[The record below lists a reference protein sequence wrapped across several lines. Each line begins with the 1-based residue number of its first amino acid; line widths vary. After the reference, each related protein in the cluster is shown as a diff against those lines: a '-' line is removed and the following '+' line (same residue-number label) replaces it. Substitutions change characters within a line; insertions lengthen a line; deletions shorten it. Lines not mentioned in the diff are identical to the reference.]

1 MTGRRGCDG
10 INFYA
15 VSIIQTGENLRTLK
29 KSDALAE
36 STECMTQRLT
46 LYDEICERVAGL
58 TPAPVAVRILEVL
71 RNERAPIQSL
81 ADVINTDALLAA
93 RVLKVANFAAGQP
106 QRLLT
111 VSHAIA
117 MMGLD
122 AFKSLAVGLTT
133 FPLQSFP
140 GKTDGSDPDDAPI
153 TLRELWEHAIGC
165 AAVAARIATQV
176 DHVSPHQ
183 AFAAGFLHDMG
194 RLLMY
199 RCSRE
204 GFYTAVTAA
213 AAKSIP
219 LSEAETLAVG
229 MNHVT
234 LGEIWAGRSEVPH
247 GFQQVIRYHHEP
259 SCMLPESL
267 DIELRA
273 LIAVVQLAD
282 LLCESRAIGRG
293 GDLGIV
299 PSELWKA
306 PCLREESWSDQFKTI
321 KQEIEAAREIFGF
334 PKENLK
340 RTQLIRHPMPKGEP
354 DLIPERQET
363 AVNTPRGRVIPFP
376 PRNESKTEM
385 QKKPST
391 KKLTILI
398 VEDHDSL
405 CEMLSLYF
413 MRYGY
418 HVRTAYNGE
427 TALEILSNEEI
438 HLVLLDLMLP
448 RLDGFA
454 VLKELREKPK
464 DSIPYIIVV
473 SAGASAKDR
482 NKVLER
488 GANEYM
494 PKPFHLM
501 RLLERIQAVEKYLL

>member
-1 MTGRRGCDG
+1 
-10 INFYA
+10 
-15 VSIIQTGENLRTLK
+15 V
-29 KSDALAE
+29 AE
-36 STECMTQRLT
+36 STRCMPQRLT
-46 LYDEICERVAGL
+46 LHDEICKRVAGL
-58 TPAPVAVRILEVL
+58 APAPVALRILEVL
-71 RNERAPIQSL
+71 RNGRAPVQSL
-81 ADVINTDALLAA
+81 ADVITTDPLLAA
-93 RVLKVANFAAGQP
+93 RVLRLANFAAGQP
-106 QRLLT
+106 QRVVT
-111 VSHAIA
+111 VSHAITL
-117 MMGLD
+117 MGLD
-122 AFKSLAVGLTT
+122 ALKSLTLGLTT
-133 FPLQSFP
+133 FPLHSIP
-140 GKTDGSDPDDAPI
+140 SKMDGSDPDGAPI

-204 GFYTAVTAA
+204 GFYTAITMAI
-213 AAKSIP
+213 AKSIP

-247 GFQQVIRYHHEP
+247 GFQQVMRYHHEP
-259 SCMLPESL
+259 SCMLPESMNM
-267 DIELRA
+267 EMRA
-273 LIAVVQLAD
+273 MIAVVQLAD
-282 LLCESRAIGRG
+282 LVCESRAIGRG
-293 GDLGIV
+293 GDLGFV
-299 PSELWKA
+299 SSELWRA
-306 PCLREESWSDQFKTI
+306 LRLREEGWSNQFETI

-334 PKENLK
+334 PKENVK
-340 RTQLIRHPMPKGEP
+340 GMQPIRNLMPKGEREIVP
-354 DLIPERQET
+354 GRQKT
-363 AVNTPRGRVIPFP
+363 VVNAARGQVIPFP
-376 PRNESKTEM
+376 PRNKSEVEM

-391 KKLTILI
+391 KKLTILV
-398 VEDHDSL
+398 VEDHGSL

-418 HVRTAYNGE
+418 HVRTADNGE

-438 HLVLLDLMLP
+438 DLVLLDLMLP

-464 DSIPYIIVV
+464 GSTPYIIVV
-473 SAGASAKDR
+473 SAGASARDR
-482 NKVLER
+482 NKVLEL

-501 RLLERIQAVEKYLL
+501 RLLERIQTVEKYLL

>member
-1 MTGRRGCDG
+1 MLFESFKQGQPLANIKGLD
-10 INFYA
+10 A
-15 VSIIQTGENLRTLK
+15 V
-29 KSDALAE
+29 AE
-36 STECMTQRLT
+36 STQCMTQRLT

-58 TPAPVAVRILEVL
+58 ITAPVAVRILEVL
-71 RNERAPIQSL
+71 RNERAPVQSL

-204 GFYTAVTAA
+204 GFYTAITAA

-273 LIAVVQLAD
+273 MIAVVQLAD

-306 PCLREESWSDQFKTI
+306 LRLREESWSDQFKTI
-321 KQEIEAAREIFGF
+321 KREIEAAREIFGF

-340 RTQLIRHPMPKGEP
+340 RTQSIRYPMP
-354 DLIPERQET
+354 DLVPERQET

-376 PRNESKTEM
+376 PRSQSEAEM

-391 KKLTILI
+391 EKLTILI
-398 VEDHDSL
+398 VEDHGSL

-418 HVRTAYNGE
+418 HVRTADNGE
-427 TALEILSNEEI
+427 TALEILSNGEI

-454 VLKELREKPK
+454 VLKELREKRK
-464 DSIPYIIVV
+464 GLIPYIIVV
-473 SAGASAKDR
+473 SAGASARDR
-482 NKVLER
+482 NKVLEL

-501 RLLERIQAVEKYLL
+501 RLLERIQTVEKYLL